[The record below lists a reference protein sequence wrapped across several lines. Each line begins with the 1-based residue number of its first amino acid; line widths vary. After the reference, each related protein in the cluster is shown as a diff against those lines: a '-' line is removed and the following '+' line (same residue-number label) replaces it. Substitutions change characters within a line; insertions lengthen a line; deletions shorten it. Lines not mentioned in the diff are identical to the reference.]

1 MTGKTRSQIGS
12 QSSGQR
18 GKEMWKKSRTFRSQQ
33 FNVTYPH
40 ADNSPEPHGGR
51 QRLEINRL
59 KHDRSTEEGT
69 CFHRILKNHFSPRTP
84 SGKVLV
90 QHHFIPTFQVSVFT
104 SEGQKPTSQPKQISQ
119 AADSFFMPP
128 LFGYHI
134 LFSENCLFGFQIQ
147 VQCPTKLP

>member
-1 MTGKTRSQIGS
+1 MTGKRGLRSEASLQVR
-12 QSSGQR
+12 R
-18 GKEMWKKSRTFRSQQ
+18 GKEMWKKSRTVRSQQ

-69 CFHRILKNHFSPRTP
+69 CFHRILKNHLSPRTP

-90 QHHFIPTFQVSVFT
+90 QHHFIPTF
-104 SEGQKPTSQPKQISQ
+104 
-119 AADSFFMPP
+119 
-128 LFGYHI
+128 
-134 LFSENCLFGFQIQ
+134 
-147 VQCPTKLP
+147 